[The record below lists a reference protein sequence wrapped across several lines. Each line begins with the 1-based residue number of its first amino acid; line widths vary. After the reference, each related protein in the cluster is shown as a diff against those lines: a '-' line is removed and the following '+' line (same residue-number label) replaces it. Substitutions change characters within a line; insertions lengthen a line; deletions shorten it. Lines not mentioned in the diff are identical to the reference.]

1 MDNNAFK
8 LDFTSSRGNFA
19 YNFIDMSLSRKCLLI
34 NKIYVKQLIGE
45 LNWFLIIHLHQN
57 LAQKNEPLI

>member
-1 MDNNAFK
+1 
-8 LDFTSSRGNFA
+8 
-19 YNFIDMSLSRKCLLI
+19 MSLRRKCLLI

>member
-1 MDNNAFK
+1 MP
-8 LDFTSSRGNFA
+8 LSLISLLQEVILLII
-19 YNFIDMSLSRKCLLI
+19 FIDMSLSRKCLLI

-57 LAQKNEPLI
+57 LAQKNEPII

>member
-1 MDNNAFK
+1 MP
-8 LDFTSSRGNFA
+8 LSLISLLQEGILLII
-19 YNFIDMSLSRKCLLI
+19 FIDMSLRRKCLLI

>member
-1 MDNNAFK
+1 LISLLQEIILLMI
-8 LDFTSSRGNFA
+8 
-19 YNFIDMSLSRKCLLI
+19 FIDMSLRRKCLLI

>member
-1 MDNNAFK
+1 MP
-8 LDFTSSRGNFA
+8 SSLISLLQEVILLII
-19 YNFIDMSLSRKCLLI
+19 FIDMSLSRKCLLI

>member
-1 MDNNAFK
+1 MPLSLISLLQK
-8 LDFTSSRGNFA
+8 VILLII
-19 YNFIDMSLSRKCLLI
+19 FIDMSLSRKCLLI

-57 LAQKNEPLI
+57 LAQKNEPII

>member
-1 MDNNAFK
+1 MP
-8 LDFTSSRGNFA
+8 LSLISLLQEVILLII
-19 YNFIDMSLSRKCLLI
+19 FIDMSLSRKCLLI
-34 NKIYVKQLIGE
+34 NKIYVKQLIGD

>member
-1 MDNNAFK
+1 MP
-8 LDFTSSRGNFA
+8 LSLISLLQEVILLII
-19 YNFIDMSLSRKCLLI
+19 FIGMSLSRKCLLI

>member
-1 MDNNAFK
+1 MP
-8 LDFTSSRGNFA
+8 LSLISLLQEVILLII
-19 YNFIDMSLSRKCLLI
+19 FIDMSLSRKCLLI

-45 LNWFLIIHLHQN
+45 LNWFLIIHLHQH

>member
-1 MDNNAFK
+1 MP
-8 LDFTSSRGNFA
+8 LSLISLLQEVILLII
-19 YNFIDMSLSRKCLLI
+19 FIDMSLRRKCLLI

>member
-1 MDNNAFK
+1 MP
-8 LDFTSSRGNFA
+8 LSLISLLQEVILLII
-19 YNFIDMSLSRKCLLI
+19 FIDMSLSRKCLLI

>member
-1 MDNNAFK
+1 MP
-8 LDFTSSRGNFA
+8 SSLISLLQEVILLII
-19 YNFIDMSLSRKCLLI
+19 FIDMSLRRKCLLI

>member
-1 MDNNAFK
+1 MP
-8 LDFTSSRGNFA
+8 LSLISLLQEVILLII
-19 YNFIDMSLSRKCLLI
+19 FINMSLSRKCLLI

>member
-1 MDNNAFK
+1 MP
-8 LDFTSSRGNFA
+8 LSLISLLQEVILLII
-19 YNFIDMSLSRKCLLI
+19 FIDMSLSRKCLLI

-45 LNWFLIIHLHQN
+45 LNWFLIIHLHKN

>member
-1 MDNNAFK
+1 MP
-8 LDFTSSRGNFA
+8 LSLISLLQEVILLII
-19 YNFIDMSLSRKCLLI
+19 FIDMSLSRKCLLI

-57 LAQKNEPLI
+57 LAQKNDPLI

>member
-1 MDNNAFK
+1 MP
-8 LDFTSSRGNFA
+8 LSLISLLQEVILLMI
-19 YNFIDMSLSRKCLLI
+19 FIDMSLRRKCLLI